1 MRLEV
6 GARSNRKTGAT
17 VAERARESSSRPT
30 PFRARATDRPVN
42 SPAIEDVDLF
52 FTLLG
57 VRPDGVAS
65 VVDLVAA
72 EDLVAARLQ
81 ATALLAEHLS
91 CSLVEVWRGGA
102 LVEQLMR

>member
-1 MRLEV
+1 MRLGV
-6 GARSNRKTGAT
+6 ARSDPKTGST
-17 VAERARESSSRPT
+17 FAERARESPSRPT
-30 PFRARATDRPVN
+30 PLRARATYRLVN
-42 SPAIEDVDLF
+42 STAIEDAAPF

-102 LVEQLMR
+102 LIEQLMR

>member
-1 MRLEV
+1 M
-6 GARSNRKTGAT
+6 
-17 VAERARESSSRPT
+17 
-30 PFRARATDRPVN
+30 N
-42 SPAIEDVDLF
+42 STAIEHVDPY

-65 VVDLVAA
+65 VVDLVAE
-72 EDLVAARLQ
+72 EDLAAVRLQ

-102 LVEQLMR
+102 LIEQLMR

>member
-1 MRLEV
+1 MIRRLSREADRQEV
-6 GARSNRKTGAT
+6 AG
-17 VAERARESSSRPT
+17 
-30 PFRARATDRPVN
+30 RATHRLVN
-42 SPAIEDVDLF
+42 SAAIEDADQC

-72 EDLVAARLQ
+72 VDLATARRQ
-81 ATALLAEHLS
+81 ASALLAEHRS

-102 LVEQLMR
+102 LIEQLSR